1 MHSSFWPY
9 FLLPPLSRTIP
20 EFDSISKSNTV
31 LNRKGLMFKRTTFKT
46 SASSNCIY
54 LNDILYTTIYLLHT
68 VQCKIVQNLK
78 IRCSQLTVLWKL
90 SQDHNQMEE
99 FIGTW
104 KFVSSD
110 NFEEYLKALG
120 IPLPLRKLA
129 NLTTPT
135 VIIKRVDGEA
145 LYCRSLLFISSLI

>member
-1 MHSSFWPY
+1 
-9 FLLPPLSRTIP
+9 
-20 EFDSISKSNTV
+20 
-31 LNRKGLMFKRTTFKT
+31 
-46 SASSNCIY
+46 
-54 LNDILYTTIYLLHT
+54 
-68 VQCKIVQNLK
+68 
-78 IRCSQLTVLWKL
+78 
-90 SQDHNQMEE
+90 MEE

>member
-1 MHSSFWPY
+1 
-9 FLLPPLSRTIP
+9 
-20 EFDSISKSNTV
+20 
-31 LNRKGLMFKRTTFKT
+31 
-46 SASSNCIY
+46 
-54 LNDILYTTIYLLHT
+54 
-68 VQCKIVQNLK
+68 
-78 IRCSQLTVLWKL
+78 
-90 SQDHNQMEE
+90 MEE

-135 VIIKRVDGEA
+135 VIIKRVDGKA
-145 LYCRSLLFISSLI
+145 QYCRSLLFISSLIQMSDSL